1 MAFYGKLTL
10 VESFTYQKLVAE
22 VFRTLRGGHC
32 EKCDLDHEPAD
43 KTCSSCKDPIIP
55 SEVYLI
61 KVSGQDVGIECATK
75 DEAKEIAKAWI
86 DDLLDGD
93 KPDDEGEDK
102 LIANV
107 PPKRRGR
114 KRQAWNQPGGGPKN
128 DRLLEQIKKMG
139 WGRKAVQILRGRN

>member
-10 VESFTYQKLVAE
+10 VESFTYQKLLAE
-22 VFRTLRGGHC
+22 VYRTMRGGHC

-43 KTCSSCKDPIIP
+43 KICSSCNDPITP

-61 KVSGQDVGIECATK
+61 KVSGQDVGIECASK

-93 KPDDEGEDK
+93 KPDDEEDK
-102 LIANV
+102 LLANV

-114 KRQAWNQPGGGPKN
+114 KRQAWNQPGGGPRN
-128 DRLLEQIKKMG
+128 DRLLEQVKKMG
-139 WGRKAVQILRGRN
+139 WGRKAIQILRGRN

>member
-10 VESFTYQKLVAE
+10 VESFTYQKLLAE
-22 VFRTLRGGHC
+22 VYRTMRGGHC

-43 KTCSSCKDPIIP
+43 KLCSSCKDPIHP

-61 KVSGQDVGIECATK
+61 KVSGQDVGIECASK

-93 KPDDEGEDK
+93 KPDDEEDK
-102 LIANV
+102 MLANV

-128 DRLLEQIKKMG
+128 ERLLEQVKKMG
-139 WGRKAVQILRGRN
+139 WGRKAIQILRGRN